1 VTYKNL
7 KNLIKPQQ
15 EKITNFVVKLL
26 ILFELSFF
34 ISGISSTL
42 ITTQEFWIFS
52 HSFSVLGALDLFYKE
67 KEFALFLLIFIF
79 GVFAPLLKML
89 LKIFNFNFMVALLH
103 RFTFLDIFLVAILIY
118 VAKSSSIIDAD
129 VGVGFWYLLTSLAI
143 SYLQMFIIFI
153 TNKQEL
159 IENPLEVDIR

>member
-1 VTYKNL
+1 MTDKNL
-7 KNLIKPQQ
+7 KNLIKLYQ
-15 EKITNFVVKLL
+15 EKSTNFVVKLL

-34 ISGISSTL
+34 ILGISSTL

-52 HSFSVLGALDLFYKE
+52 HSFSVLGALELFYKE

-79 GVFAPLLKML
+79 GVSAPLLKML
-89 LKIFNFNFMVALLH
+89 LKIFNLNFMVAFLH
-103 RFTFLDIFLVAILIY
+103 RFTFLDIFLVTILIY

-129 VGVGFWYLLTSLAI
+129 VGVGFWYLLTALAI

-159 IENPLEVDIR
+159 IENP